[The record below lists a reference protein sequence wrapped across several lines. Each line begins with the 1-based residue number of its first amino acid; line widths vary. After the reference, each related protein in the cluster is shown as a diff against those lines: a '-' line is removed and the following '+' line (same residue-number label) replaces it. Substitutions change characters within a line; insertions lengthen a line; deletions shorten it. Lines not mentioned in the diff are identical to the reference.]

1 MDPKLKILVIDD
13 MPVMRKMVTKIL
25 TDLGYSDI
33 EHAEDGAIALE
44 KVKQAHSAG
53 VGFQFIV
60 SDWNMPNMT
69 GLELLINLRADD
81 SFKKLPFLM
90 VTAEGEKGNI
100 IKAVQAGV
108 SDFVIKPFTKD
119 ILSQKINRVLG
130 Q

>member
-1 MDPKLKILVIDD
+1 MNPNLKILVIDD

-25 TDLGYSDI
+25 TDLGYSVI
-33 EHAEDGAIALE
+33 EHAEDGAQALE
-44 KVKQAHSAG
+44 KVVQAHSAG

-69 GLELLINLRADD
+69 GLELLQKLRADAN
-81 SFKKLPFLM
+81 FKKLPFLM
-90 VTAEGEKGNI
+90 VTAEGEKENI
-100 IKAVQAGV
+100 VKAVQAGV

-119 ILSQKINRVLG
+119 TLSQKINRVLG